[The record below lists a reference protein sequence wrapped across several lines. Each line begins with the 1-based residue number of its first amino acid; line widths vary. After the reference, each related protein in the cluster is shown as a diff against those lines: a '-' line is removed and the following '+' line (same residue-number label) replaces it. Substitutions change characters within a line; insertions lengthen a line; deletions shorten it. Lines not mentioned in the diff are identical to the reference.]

1 MKKYIAFLFW
11 IPKFFAAKVASAYS
25 EYTSMLRAEPVL
37 GLLLMFLLTIL
48 TFVVIAVSALAI
60 FGRSTLAAIIGISP
74 LVGIPLHYVVVQIQ
88 RLYSIFDKERQA
100 TFNALK

>member
-11 IPKFFAAKVASAYS
+11 IPKFFASKVASVYS
-25 EYTSMLRAEPVL
+25 EYTNTLRAEPVL
-37 GLLLMFLLTIL
+37 GLLLMFLLTIV
-48 TFVVIAVSALAI
+48 TFVVIALSALAI
-60 FGRSTLAAIIGISP
+60 FGKGTLAAIIGLAP
-74 LVGIPLHYVVVQIQ
+74 LVGFPLHYGVVQIQ